1 MIWRTLNFLN
11 TLKLLLQKGK
21 IYLVF
26 LSISIFIFSSFV
38 VIVLGVR
45 NAINK
50 TVEESIGSKLPP
62 DTIKVTPKIIPKTI
76 FAGNVKGA
84 QILQKDYIRISR
96 IKGVKKVYRIMEVP
110 FPSSVILRIF
120 GIVGRSDMVTYGV
133 DAELVKRDIFKGLSF
148 KYTEGEK
155 RIPFVVPKGV
165 IEGYN
170 LAFAR
175 GQGTPT
181 VSENMLKGLTFTF
194 YAGRSSFKT
203 LQKYIENE
211 GIIVGISDNIPPLS
225 ICMPIS
231 AATYLT
237 KQIVPNHIPSYSML
251 YVEVKSHEFVND
263 VISQIRRMGFVVE
276 TSTDKTVFV
285 ESIKSFISYIILGL
299 IILVGIFAVVSVFIS
314 IMLFVATKVDFLSLL
329 RLLGANKLY
338 ISIAILTLIT
348 TIVFVFSVV
357 SSLIS
362 QSVFINYAS
371 MLIDQYDILK
381 SFIRKEFFYITTND
395 IMIPVLISVV
405 LSVISSVFISFR
417 FLVKSV

>member
-1 MIWRTLNFLN
+1 MIWRVLNFLN
-11 TLKLLLQKGK
+11 ILKLLLQKGK
-21 IYLVF
+21 VYLVF

-38 VIVLGVR
+38 VIILGVR

-62 DTIKVTPKIIPKTI
+62 DTIKVTPKIIPRTI
-76 FAGNVKGA
+76 FAGDVKGS

-110 FPSSVILRIF
+110 FPSSVILRVF

-133 DAELVKRDIFKGLSF
+133 DAELVRRDIFKGLSF

-194 YAGRSSFKT
+194 YAGKSSFKT

-237 KQIVPNHIPSYSML
+237 KQIVPNHTPSYSML
-251 YVEVKSHEFVND
+251 YVEVKSHEFVDD

-299 IILVGIFAVVSVFIS
+299 IILVGVFAVVSVFIS
-314 IMLFVATKVDFLSLL
+314 IMLFVATKVEFLSLL
-329 RLLGANKLY
+329 RLIGANKLY
-338 ISIAILTLIT
+338 ISIAISTLIT
-348 TIVFVFSVV
+348 TIVFMFSVISSIV
-357 SSLIS
+357 S
-362 QSVFINYAS
+362 QNVFVNYAS
-371 MLIDQYDILK
+371 MLIDQYEILK

-395 IMIPVLISVV
+395 VVIPVFVSVV
-405 LSVISSVFISFR
+405 LSIVSSVFVSFR
-417 FLVKSV
+417 FLVKNV